1 MFELA
6 RTLSESRRPV
16 QILKLKWVQLLGG
29 IVLAVLIPVLVRY
42 EFDLELPTP
51 GSAWNTIAGVT
62 FALVLGFYILTQ
74 VTRFPGVRAS
84 SYVVPCL
91 TGSFG
96 LVLLVFFFFRLEY
109 ARSLFVASFT
119 IGVIWFFVAML
130 LTRMHIRP
138 TFAVIPFGSVE
149 RLQSV
154 TTADFKLLLSPLVP
168 AQVPDA
174 LIADFRSDLPAVW
187 EHFIADWVVA
197 GRPAYH
203 AKHAMETLTGRVD
216 IEHLSENSFGSLEP
230 ALGYRK
236 IKRVLDIVVALLL
249 LPAFV
254 LLTLVVGIAIAID
267 SPGPV
272 FFRQERV
279 GYRGRIFRMI
289 KFRTMKHG
297 PAVSSGQREAAM
309 TQAQDPR
316 ITRLGRFL
324 RRTRIDEIPQL
335 LNILKG
341 EMSWIGPRPEAK
353 ALSGWYEEELPFYRY
368 RHIVRPGITGWAQVN
383 QGHVVEMHEVLGKL
397 HYDFYYI
404 KYFSPWLDAFVAIR
418 TVWIMLRGLGA
429 R

>member
-1 MFELA
+1 M
-6 RTLSESRRPV
+6 
-16 QILKLKWVQLLGG
+16 
-29 IVLAVLIPVLVRY
+29 LIPVLVRY